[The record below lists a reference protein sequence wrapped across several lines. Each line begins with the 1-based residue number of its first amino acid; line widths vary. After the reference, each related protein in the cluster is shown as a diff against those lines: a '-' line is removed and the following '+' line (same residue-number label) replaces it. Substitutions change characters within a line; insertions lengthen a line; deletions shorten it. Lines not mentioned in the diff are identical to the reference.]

1 MEKKIIPFLKN
12 ARFSGK
18 GRQSLH
24 IIYVMRIRKM
34 LISYVR
40 LDHTL
45 YSINYG
51 IIHVSIQGSDF
62 KECLNNIRSGF
73 YSKSR
78 RNVLKNV

>member
-1 MEKKIIPFLKN
+1 MHTVLNLILCMEKNNNFNFEKCAL
-12 ARFSGK
+12 SGK

-24 IIYVMRIRKM
+24 IVHIMRIRKK

-51 IIHVSIQGSDF
+51 NYLVSV
-62 KECLNNIRSGF
+62 C
-73 YSKSR
+73 
-78 RNVLKNV
+78 